1 MKPTKKASEMSI
13 QELASYIDYSVLK
26 PEFSEEEIVYWCKK
40 GVELGVAQVCI
51 SPAYMELC
59 EPYVKGTNTK
69 LGPTCDFPFGNT
81 SLESKVAQAKLALQ
95 YDTVGEV
102 DMVANFGLIRSG
114 KYDEVAKEI
123 KAVADVCHEKGI
135 ELKVI
140 LETGALNE
148 EQIRKGA
155 HAVVAGG
162 ADWVKTSTGFLT
174 GHDDRGGA
182 PDIVQILMDEV
193 GDQIKVKASGHI
205 RTREHF
211 LKLIDMG
218 IDRMG
223 VGYKSVP
230 VVLDLKEE

>member
-1 MKPTKKASEMSI
+1 MK
-13 QELASYIDYSVLK
+13 L
-26 PEFSEEEIVYWCKK
+26 EFTEEEIIRYCKD
-40 GVELGVAQVCI
+40 GVKLGVSQVCI
-51 SPAYMELC
+51 RPGYMELC

-69 LGPTCDFPFGNT
+69 LGPTCDFPFDNGST
-81 SLESKVAQAKLALQ
+81 ESKVAQAKIALQ

-114 KYDEVAKEI
+114 KYD
-123 KAVADVCHEKGI
+123 AVAEDIHAVAEVCHAKGI

-174 GHDDRGGA
+174 GFDDKGA
-182 PDIVQILMDEV
+182 DPKIVQILIDEV
-193 GDQIKVKASGHI
+193 GDQIKVKGSGHI

-211 LKLIDMG
+211 LHLIDMG
-218 IDRMG
+218 VQRMG

-230 VVLDLKEE
+230 VVLGLEK

>member
-1 MKPTKKASEMSI
+1 MK
-13 QELASYIDYSVLK
+13 L
-26 PEFSEEEIVYWCKK
+26 EFTEEEIIRYCKD
-40 GVELGVAQVCI
+40 GVKLGVAQVCI
-51 SPAYMELC
+51 RPGYMELC

-69 LGPTCDFPFGNT
+69 LGPTCDFPFGNGST
-81 SLESKVAQAKLALQ
+81 ESKVAQAKIALQ

-102 DMVANFGLIRSG
+102 DMVANFGLLRSG
-114 KYDEVAKEI
+114 KYD
-123 KAVADVCHEKGI
+123 AVAEDIHAVAEVCHAKGI

-174 GHDDRGGA
+174 GFDDKGA
-182 PDIVQILMDEV
+182 DPKIVQILIDEV
-193 GDQIKVKASGHI
+193 GDQIKVKGSGHI

-211 LKLIDMG
+211 LHLIDMV
-218 IDRMG
+218 IQRMG

-230 VVLDLKEE
+230 VVLGLEK